1 MATNYDKFEYDLIQA
16 ESLDDYFKHLDAG
29 QNLLP
34 IGGIQL
40 DDLPAVKIG
49 TTEAKEVREILGD
62 LPLMLRNIKNSYL
75 TVDLMPSGIAY
86 DNTSLNNVLLIK
98 LDIANWFDLLYNT
111 AKREDIVTN
120 IANLA
125 IARDK
130 TVELNEKLNEKLT
143 NYENK
148 ITNDALR
155 DADEQ
160 LDNAD
165 NSIESSEET
174 LDKLEHDNLV
184 NAHLGEERHKED
196 EQAKDGASNND
207 GALNSHQDSASNND
221 DASDSQDDTA
231 NSDQDSASNDTPS
244 DGTKPTSNNTA
255 ENQANTKNDE
265 NSQDDTANSDQ
276 DSASNDTPS
285 DGTKPTSDNTAE
297 NQTNTKNDENS
308 QDDTSNS
315 DQDSASNDTPSD
327 GTKPT
332 SDNTA
337 ENQTNTEN
345 DEQAKDGNASNSDQ
359 DSASSDTPSD
369 GTKPTNPDNS
379 QNTDS
384 TNNADGT
391 DGDNASSELDDLEKE
406 NLPHNVTNNVTNR
419 SLSAEA
425 QTEMAKQDDKL
436 QQVKT
441 AAENA
446 KANINPE
453 SQADVPSVKMQIPPV
468 QVTNS
473 TGQDTQTQL
482 LTKMMETLNLV
493 LKRETKKDKDT
504 QAPKAFSELTPNE
517 RLAKFRS
524 EQDQLI
530 ASMIAKQI

>member
-1 MATNYDKFEYDLIQA
+1 MATNYAKFEYDLIQA
-16 ESLDDYFKHLDAG
+16 ESLDDYFNNLDAG

-49 TTEAKEVREILGD
+49 TTEAKEVREILRD

-98 LDIANWFDLLYNT
+98 LDIVNWFNLLYNT
-111 AKREDIVTN
+111 AKREDLVTSM
-120 IANLA
+120 ANLA
-125 IARDK
+125 TARDK
-130 TVELNEKLNEKLT
+130 TAELNEKLT

-148 ITNDALR
+148 TTNDALR

-165 NSIESSEET
+165 KAESNSEV

-184 NAHLGEERHKED
+184 DAHGEERPKED
-196 EQAKDGASNND
+196 EQANDGNASNSN
-207 GALNSHQDSASNND
+207 QDSAS
-221 DASDSQDDTA
+221 
-231 NSDQDSASNDTPS
+231 NSDQDSASHGTPS
-244 DGTKPTSNNTA
+244 DDNKPTSDNNA
-255 ENQANTKNDE
+255 ENQANNENDE
-265 NSQDDTANSDQ
+265 NSQDDTANSDTKNPD
-276 DSASNDTPS
+276 DSNESDDLSTNSNDLPTLDDVTES
-285 DGTKPTSDNTAE
+285 DDE
-297 NQTNTKNDENS
+297 NQ
-308 QDDTSNS
+308 
-315 DQDSASNDTPSD
+315 
-327 GTKPT
+327 
-332 SDNTA
+332 
-337 ENQTNTEN
+337 
-345 DEQAKDGNASNSDQ
+345 
-359 DSASSDTPSD
+359 
-369 GTKPTNPDNS
+369 DNS

-391 DGDNASSELDDLEKE
+391 DDLPNSVENNTDDDNASSELDDLENE
-406 NLPHNVTNNVTNR
+406 SLPHNVTNRT
-419 SLSAEA
+419 LSADA

-453 SQADVPSVKMQIPPV
+453 SQADVPSVKMQTPPV

-493 LKRETKKDKDT
+493 LKRETQKDKDT

>member
-1 MATNYDKFEYDLIQA
+1 MATNYAKFEYDLIQA

-75 TVDLMPSGIAY
+75 TVDLMPNGIAY
-86 DNTSLNNVLLIK
+86 DNTSLNNVFLIK
-98 LDIANWFDLLYNT
+98 LDIVNWFDLLYNT
-111 AKREDIVTN
+111 AKREDLVTSM
-120 IANLA
+120 ANLA
-125 IARDK
+125 TARDK
-130 TVELNEKLNEKLT
+130 TVELNEKLT

-148 ITNDALR
+148 VTNDALR

-160 LDNAD
+160 LDN
-165 NSIESSEET
+165 
-174 LDKLEHDNLV
+174 
-184 NAHLGEERHKED
+184 GEERPKED
-196 EQAKDGASNND
+196 EQAKDSASNSD
-207 GALNSHQDSASNND
+207 DASDSHQDSASNKD
-221 DASDSQDDTA
+221 DALDSNQ
-231 NSDQDSASNDTPS
+231 NSASNNDQDSASNDTPS
-244 DGTKPTSNNTA
+244 DDNKLTSDNNA

-285 DGTKPTSDNTAE
+285 DGTKPTSDNNAK
-297 NQTNTKNDENS
+297 NQANTENDENS
-308 QDDTSNS
+308 Q
-315 DQDSASNDTPSD
+315 
-327 GTKPT
+327 
-332 SDNTA
+332 
-337 ENQTNTEN
+337 
-345 DEQAKDGNASNSDQ
+345 DGNASNSD
-359 DSASSDTPSD
+359 P
-369 GTKPTNPDNS
+369 KNPDNS

-391 DGDNASSELDDLEKE
+391 DGNNASSELDDLEKE
-406 NLPHNVTNNVTNR
+406 SLPHNVTNNVINR
-419 SLSAEA
+419 PFSAKA
-425 QTEMAKQDDKL
+425 PTEMAKQDDKL

-453 SQADVPSVKMQIPPV
+453 SQADVPSVKMQTPPV

>member
-244 DGTKPTSNNTA
+244 DGTKPT
-255 ENQANTKNDE
+255 
-265 NSQDDTANSDQ
+265 
-276 DSASNDTPS
+276 
-285 DGTKPTSDNTAE
+285 
-297 NQTNTKNDENS
+297 
-308 QDDTSNS
+308 
-315 DQDSASNDTPSD
+315 
-327 GTKPT
+327 
-332 SDNTA
+332 
-337 ENQTNTEN
+337 
-345 DEQAKDGNASNSDQ
+345 
-359 DSASSDTPSD
+359 
-369 GTKPTNPDNS
+369 NPDNS

>member
-221 DASDSQDDTA
+221 DASD
-231 NSDQDSASNDTPS
+231 
-244 DGTKPTSNNTA
+244 
-255 ENQANTKNDE
+255 
-265 NSQDDTANSDQ
+265 SQDDTANSDQ